1 MVTDMVTDAPAQPDT
16 SRGASGPARL
26 HALDW
31 LRALA
36 LLGVFVFHAVHPFD
50 LIDWHVKNDQQS
62 FAVTVLLLFLFP
74 WGMGFFFLLAG
85 AGSRF
90 ALRSRS
96 ARRYLGERWRRL
108 GLPFL
113 VGSALLGPVQGYV
126 EAVHHGTWSGS
137 PAAYVPV
144 WFGELASSAWRL
156 DPGISP
162 RWFGHVGFHLWF
174 LGFLLAFSVLGL
186 PVFRFLERDGAR
198 RAISRLTG
206 WAGRPGGSLLLAVP
220 ITLVHLSL
228 RAAFP
233 AEHDWSDF
241 GYLLAFFV
249 TGYVLVGEPR
259 LLAAVRRDG
268 RLALAVGVAGFALML
283 AAFASG
289 AAERWIT
296 DPGYN
301 LESSLVTILFSCYAW
316 SWVVVALGFGLRARH
331 FQSAPPG
338 WVGTLG
344 MPFYLLH
351 QPVIL
356 VIALFVVQ
364 TGAGIPTKLA
374 VVLVTS
380 LLATVG
386 LCGLLV
392 RGRLAATLLG
402 VKPRPGRRSGSAPQ
416 AATA

>member
-1 MVTDMVTDAPAQPDT
+1 MVTDMATDVPDRPDT
-16 SRGASGPARL
+16 SRGTPGPARL

-36 LLGVFVFHAVHPFD
+36 LLGVFVFHALHPFD
-50 LIDWHVKNDQQS
+50 LIDWHVKNDQRS
-62 FAVTVLLLFLFP
+62 FAITLLLLFLFP

-96 ARRYLGERWRRL
+96 ARRYLRERWRRI

-113 VGSALLGPVQGYV
+113 VGSAVLGPVQGYV
-126 EAVHHGTWSGS
+126 EAVHQGTWSGS
-137 PAAYVPV
+137 PAGYVPA
-144 WFGELASSAWRL
+144 WFGELASSALRL

-162 RWFGHVGFHLWF
+162 RWFGRVGFHLWF
-174 LGFLLAFSVLGL
+174 LGFLLAFSVLGV

-198 RAISRLTG
+198 RAIARLVG
-206 WAGRPGGSLLLAVP
+206 WADRPGGSLLLAVP
-220 ITLVHLSL
+220 ITVVDLVL
-228 RAAFP
+228 RPAFP
-233 AEHDWSDF
+233 AEHDWADF

-268 RLALAVGVAGFALML
+268 MVALAVGVAGFAGLL
-283 AAFASG
+283 AGFATG
-289 AAERWIT
+289 LAERWVT
-296 DPGYN
+296 DPAYN
-301 LESSLVTILFSCYAW
+301 LESSLVTIQFSVYAW
-316 SWVVVALGFGLRARH
+316 SWVVVALGLGLRARRL
-331 FQSAPPG
+331 QSPPPG
-338 WVGTLG
+338 WVGTFG

-364 TGAGIPTKLA
+364 TGASLPVKLA

-380 LLATVG
+380 LAATVG
-386 LCGLLV
+386 LCRLLV

-402 VKPRPGRRSGSAPQ
+402 VKSRPGRHAASPPQ
-416 AATA
+416 AAAA